1 MAIVMAP
8 RHGSNRVAVAL
19 KDPQAPASLR
29 VPEPDI
35 AGAGQEPPL
44 VWVPRQTLDMASRPF
59 HHLHAAP
66 GAGVPE
72 SDRPVSATGQDS
84 IVARVEDG
92 MVDAIRVTLEYL
104 LQLRVW

>member
-1 MAIVMAP
+1 MTIVVAP
-8 RHGSNRVAVAL
+8 GHGSNRVAMAL

-44 VWVPRQTLDMASRPF
+44 VCVPRQTLDMGPRLF
-59 HHLHAAP
+59 DHLHAAS
-66 GAGVPE
+66 GADVPE
-72 SDRPVSATGQDS
+72 SDRPVPAPGQDS
-84 IVARVEDG
+84 TVARVKDG

-104 LQLRVW
+104 QQLRVW